1 MTEQKT
7 ITEFLSKEYKEFSL
21 YVIEN
26 RAIASVIDGLKP
38 VQRKILHVC
47 NSTWKTGTEKTL
59 KVFQLSGKVAS
70 DAYYHHGS
78 SSLDSAIINLAQSFK
93 NNLPLLEEDGQFGS
107 LRVPEAG
114 APRYIGTRL
123 HKNFKNVY
131 CDFELL
137 NYKLEEGETIE
148 PEYFLPIIPMILIN
162 GSSGIAV
169 GFSSNIINRNP
180 IDVISACE
188 QVMKGKKITKINPCI
203 PGFSGSFIQDET
215 NHKRWIITGKFE
227 RINTSTIRITE
238 LPPSATLE
246 KYESILDDLVDRKV
260 ITSYDNNCRDNI
272 DYTVKMTRESLAGYT
287 DDELLK
293 ILKLEEYKTEIFS
306 TLDEYGKLKIFESA
320 EDIIK
325 YFVGFRIQFYQKR
338 KDLIIKNLERE
349 LLMLSNRA
357 RFLKIIIEG
366 KLEIKGIQKSVI
378 FDKLEK
384 NKFDKIDDNYDY
396 LLRMSIWSLTKE
408 LYEKIL
414 QDEQELTAELEK
426 TRKLEPKMMYFSDL
440 QDLRKKLK

>member
-7 ITEFLSKEYKEFSL
+7 ISEFLSKEYKDFSL

-47 NSTWKTGTEKTL
+47 NSTWKTGQEKTL

-131 CDFELL
+131 TDFELL
-137 NYKLEEGETIE
+137 NHKQEEGEWIE

-169 GFSSNIINRNP
+169 GFSSNIINRSP

-188 QVMKGKKITKINPCI
+188 QVMKGKKVTKIKPYV
-203 PGFSGSFIQDET
+203 PGFNGTFIQDES

-227 RINTSTIRITE
+227 RVNTSTIRITE
-238 LPPSATLE
+238 LPPSSTLE
-246 KYESILDDLVDRKV
+246 KYESILDDLVDKKL
-260 ITSYDNNCRDNI
+260 INSYDNNCKDNI
-272 DYTVKMTRESLAGYT
+272 DYTVKMSREALSTYT
-287 DDELLK
+287 DEELIK

-320 EDIIK
+320 EEIVK
-325 YFVGFRIQFYQKR
+325 YFVDFRIQFYQKR
-338 KDLIIKNLERE
+338 KDLIISKIERD

-357 RFLKIIIEG
+357 RFLKMIIEG
-366 KLEIKGIQKSVI
+366 KLEVKGIQKNVI
-378 FDKLEK
+378 FEKLEK

-408 LYEKIL
+408 MYEKIM
-414 QDEQELTAELEK
+414 QEETDLIAELEK
-426 TRKLEPKMMYFSDL
+426 TKKLEPKMMYFTDL

>member
-38 VQRKILHVC
+38 VQRKILHIC

-93 NNLPLLEEDGQFGS
+93 NNMPLLEEDGQFGS

-137 NYKLEEGETIE
+137 NYKLEEGESIE
-148 PEYFLPIIPMILIN
+148 PEYFLPIIPMIHIN

-188 QVMKGKKITKINPCI
+188 QVMKGKKITKINPYI
-203 PGFSGSFIQDET
+203 PGFTGSFIQDVT

-227 RINTSTIRITE
+227 RVNTSTIKITE
-238 LPPSATLE
+238 LPPSSTFE
-246 KYESILDDLVDRKV
+246 KYESILDELVDKK
-260 ITSYDNNCRDNI
+260 IINSYDNNCKDNI
-272 DYTVKMTRESLAGYT
+272 DYTIKMSRESLSSYT
-287 DDELLK
+287 DEELMK

-306 TLDEYGKLKIFESA
+306 TLDEHGKLKIFESA
-320 EDIIK
+320 EEIIK
-325 YFVGFRIQFYQKR
+325 YFVDFRIQFYQKR
-338 KDLIIKNLERE
+338 KDLIIQKIDRD
-349 LLMLSNRA
+349 LLILSNRA
-357 RFLKIIIEG
+357 RFLKMIIEG
-366 KLEIKGIQKSVI
+366 KLEVKGIQKSVI
-378 FDKLEK
+378 FEKLEK
-384 NKFDKIDDNYDY
+384 SKFDKIDDNYDY

-408 LYEKIL
+408 MYEKIL
-414 QDEQELTAELEK
+414 QEEADLVVELEK
-426 TRKLEPKMMYFSDL
+426 TKKLEPKMMYFSDL

>member
-26 RAIASVIDGLKP
+26 RAIASVVDGLKP

-47 NSTWKTGTEKTL
+47 NNTWKTGSEKTL

-93 NNLPLLEEDGQFGS
+93 NNMPLLEEDGQFGS

-137 NYKLEEGETIE
+137 NYKLEEGESIE

-180 IDVISACE
+180 LDVISACE
-188 QVMKGKKITKINPCI
+188 QVMKGKKITKLNPHI
-203 PGFSGSFIQDET
+203 PGFTGSFIQDEA

-227 RINTSTIRITE
+227 RVNTSTIRITE
-238 LPPSATLE
+238 LPPSATFE
-246 KYESILDDLVDRKV
+246 KYENILDELVDKK
-260 ITSYDNNCRDNI
+260 IISSYDNNCRDNI
-272 DYTVKMTRESLAGYT
+272 DYTVKMTRDALASYT
-287 DDELLK
+287 DEELIK

-320 EDIIK
+320 EDIVK
-325 YFVGFRIQFYQKR
+325 YFVDFRIQFYQKR

-357 RFLKIIIEG
+357 RFLKMIIEG

-414 QDEQELTAELEK
+414 QDEQELTEELQK
-426 TRKLEPKMMYFSDL
+426 TRNLEPKMMYFSDL
-440 QDLRKKLK
+440 QDLRKKYK